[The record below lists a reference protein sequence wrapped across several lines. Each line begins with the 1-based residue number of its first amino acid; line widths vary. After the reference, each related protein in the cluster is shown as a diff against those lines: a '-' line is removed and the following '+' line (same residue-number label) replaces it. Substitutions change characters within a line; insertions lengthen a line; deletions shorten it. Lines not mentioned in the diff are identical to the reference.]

1 MTVEDPLDQAIDI
14 SIDRR
19 KFLAGMRH
27 ELRTP
32 INHIIG
38 YGEMLQ
44 EEAGDQGQKG
54 FVPDLQR
61 IQEAGRQLLTLV
73 NNNLDAAK
81 IETGKISISRLRHE
95 LRTPLNTII
104 GYSEMLQ
111 EDAQVQGQGG
121 FIPGLQNISGAARQM
136 LAFINDSLTYSE
148 IEASEIGLEEA
159 NPVTRAMVSD
169 LGDAILP
176 LEDGQRSRTGSG
188 SLLVVDDNAMNR
200 DMLSR
205 RLERQGHMVA
215 LAENGRKAL
224 EMVKNNNYELV
235 LLDVMMPEMNGYQVL
250 ERLKAD
256 DASRHIPVIML
267 SALDEIES
275 VVRCIEMGAEDYL
288 PKPFNPVL
296 LKARTGACLEKKRLH
311 DQEVFYLQQI
321 EMEKKR
327 AD

>member
-1 MTVEDPLDQAIDI
+1 
-14 SIDRR
+14 
-19 KFLAGMRH
+19 
-27 ELRTP
+27 
-32 INHIIG
+32 
-38 YGEMLQ
+38 
-44 EEAGDQGQKG
+44 
-54 FVPDLQR
+54 
-61 IQEAGRQLLTLV
+61 
-73 NNNLDAAK
+73 
-81 IETGKISISRLRHE
+81 
-95 LRTPLNTII
+95 
-104 GYSEMLQ
+104 
-111 EDAQVQGQGG
+111 
-121 FIPGLQNISGAARQM
+121 
-136 LAFINDSLTYSE
+136 
-148 IEASEIGLEEA
+148 
-159 NPVTRAMVSD
+159 
-169 LGDAILP
+169 
-176 LEDGQRSRTGSG
+176 
-188 SLLVVDDNAMNR
+188 
-200 DMLSR
+200 
-205 RLERQGHMVA
+205 MVA